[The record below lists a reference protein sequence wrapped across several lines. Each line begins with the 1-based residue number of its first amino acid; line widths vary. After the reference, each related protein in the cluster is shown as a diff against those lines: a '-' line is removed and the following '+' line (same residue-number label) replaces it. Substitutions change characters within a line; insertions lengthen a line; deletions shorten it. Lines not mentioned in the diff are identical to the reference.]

1 MIKVGRRNFEN
12 KTNFRPMIDFGDFAI
27 IQKIEFVIW
36 INIIDLY
43 YYVRNSC
50 NNLIFF
56 LKSLPFFEIPAGA
69 LRKIKITIQK
79 MACEYICQPWII
91 NRWLEI
97 DSSSSAIWNKR
108 NESLR
113 FTRDYEDFFLLS
125 RRVFS
130 QITAGVLIQFDGFEK
145 SLEITSSESLGDRKF
160 PK

>member
-56 LKSLPFFEIPAGA
+56 
-69 LRKIKITIQK
+69 
-79 MACEYICQPWII
+79 
-91 NRWLEI
+91 
-97 DSSSSAIWNKR
+97 WN
-108 NESLR
+108 L
-113 FTRDYEDFFLLS
+113 YHFL
-125 RRVFS
+125 
-130 QITAGVLIQFDGFEK
+130 
-145 SLEITSSESLGDRKF
+145 KF
-160 PK
+160 PPGR